1 MFIDPTVLLNLDFKK
16 VIPRE
21 GLDWLFVRVAA
32 KQIKNGRMD
41 LEIIIMD
48 AEGDFVALS
57 HHVALAVGADRNL
70 AERKSAKI

>member
-1 MFIDPTVLLNLDFKK
+1 MLLNLDFKK
-16 VIPRE
+16 VIPAE

-48 AEGDFVALS
+48 AEGDIVALS
-57 HHVALAVGADRNL
+57 HHVALALSADRNL
-70 AERKSAKI
+70 AERNGAKI

>member
-1 MFIDPTVLLNLDFKK
+1 VLLNLDFKK
-16 VIPRE
+16 VIPAE

-48 AEGDFVALS
+48 AEGDIVALS
-57 HHVALAVGADRNL
+57 HHVALALSADRNL
-70 AERKSAKI
+70 AERNGAKI